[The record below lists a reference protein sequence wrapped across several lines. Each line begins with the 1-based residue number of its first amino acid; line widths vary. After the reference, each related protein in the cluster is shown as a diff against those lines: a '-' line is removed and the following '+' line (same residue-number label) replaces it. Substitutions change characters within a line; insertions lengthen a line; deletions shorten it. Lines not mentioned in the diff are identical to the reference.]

1 QRVRTLLE
9 PGIEQRAAT
18 LCVADLP
25 REAPGL
31 GQSHEL
37 CVAARLPQI
46 LDVADQ
52 RVVAVVDRCAEAERR
67 DLASLRIAIPLRR
80 EAEPRRPHREYAPAA
95 GQDFVG
101 RPAVSLRLEMHRQRV
116 DPGAAAAAAL

>member
-1 QRVRTLLE
+1 
-9 PGIEQRAAT
+9 
-18 LCVADLP
+18 
-25 REAPGL
+25 
-31 GQSHEL
+31 
-37 CVAARLPQI
+37 QI

-116 DPGAAAAAAL
+116 DPGAAAAAALRLRRRPVEQPELLESGAHALAYAIADFRTAHRG